1 MDCVGVDDG
10 LEHDPFFQAI
20 VGLVDYTHLLQDRRL
35 ACKCNEI
42 SLGCGKRMDTAELRF
57 VTTVATSGRVKLLP
71 AV

>member
-1 MDCVGVDDG
+1 MDCVGVDNR

-42 SLGCGKRMDTAELRF
+42 SLGLWKENGDKDELKDE
-57 VTTVATSGRVKLLP
+57 G
-71 AV
+71 